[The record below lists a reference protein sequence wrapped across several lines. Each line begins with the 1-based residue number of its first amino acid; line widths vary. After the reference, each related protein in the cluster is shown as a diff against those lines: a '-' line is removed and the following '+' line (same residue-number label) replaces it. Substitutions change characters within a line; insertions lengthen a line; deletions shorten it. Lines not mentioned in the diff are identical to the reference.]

1 MKMRFKKMTSNQ
13 NFKMYPNNYI
23 ENYSRKYSERNYIIN
38 YNLSLIFRNQSCV
51 NKNLYHE
58 IISSII
64 FKFRNITT
72 CPTAAH
78 KLLKQTKD
86 SY

>member
-78 KLLKQTKD
+78 KVLIQ
-86 SY
+86 